1 MGETIQLNTTRTQ
14 CIGAYLA
21 KPTGTPKGGLVVIQ
35 EIFGVN
41 AHMRSVVD
49 RFAGFGYTAIAPA
62 LFDHVETGVELAYD
76 PASFG
81 RARELVAATPFERAI
96 EDVASAAE
104 SIASSGEI
112 GVVGYCWGGT
122 VALLAATR
130 LGLPAVSYYGSR
142 NVNFLDEKLRAPV
155 QFHFGEYDTSIPPA
169 AIDRHR
175 SELRFSDAEL
185 SDHEPEVDIYTYPA
199 DHGFNRDVTPQSYAA
214 ASAQLALERT
224 LAFLGRHLHSG

>member
-14 CIGAYLA
+14 CIDAYLA
-21 KPTGTPKGGLVVIQ
+21 KPVGAPKGGLVVIQ

-62 LFDHVETGVELAYD
+62 LFDHVETGVELDYD
-76 PASFG
+76 PGSFAH
-81 RARELVAATPFERAI
+81 ARELVASTSFERAI

-104 SIASSGEI
+104 SIASSGQI

-155 QFHFGEYDTSIPPA
+155 QFHFGERDKSIPA
-169 AIDRHR
+169 EAIERHR
-175 SELRFSDAEL
+175 GELRFAAANGSDREQ
-185 SDHEPEVDIYTYPA
+185 EVEIYTYPA
-199 DHGFNRDVTPQSYAA
+199 DHAFNRDVTPQSYDA

-224 LAFLGRHLHSG
+224 LAFFGRQLRTD